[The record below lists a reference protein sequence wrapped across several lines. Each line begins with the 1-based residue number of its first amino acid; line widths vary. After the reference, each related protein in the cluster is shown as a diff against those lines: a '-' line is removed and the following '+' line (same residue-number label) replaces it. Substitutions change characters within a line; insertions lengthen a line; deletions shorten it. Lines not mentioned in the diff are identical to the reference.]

1 MKKGLLEAKAASL
14 HSHFESSVHANR
26 LARFHL
32 PASYLCEEIMP
43 STISLLVCSPILNWP
58 FQPHALVLHILKIKH
73 LHFYHSHVE
82 YFELEVK
89 SYLANKL
96 TAFSL
101 VQQLHPVNVIGAL
114 HRFIAK

>member
-1 MKKGLLEAKAASL
+1 MQSY
-14 HSHFESSVHANR
+14 FE
-26 LARFHL
+26 
-32 PASYLCEEIMP
+32 
-43 STISLLVCSPILNWP
+43 
-58 FQPHALVLHILKIKH
+58 LVLHILKIKH
-73 LHFYHSHVE
+73 SHFYHSHVE